1 MANIEFVLCHVNDEE
16 LKDEVTLAAADE
28 YYPTDKYIFI
38 ADSGTTA
45 DVMTSVDDV
54 KQNGLNVKGKQ
65 IIDNGGKKLSPTV
78 IGGRWSAW
86 RAE

>member
-1 MANIEFVLCHVNDEE
+1 MTQPWQIQNSCHVNDEE

-28 YYPTDKYIFI
+28 YYPTDKYKLI
-38 ADSGTTA
+38 ADSGATA
-45 DVMTSVDDV
+45 DVMTCVDHV

-78 IGGRWSAW
+78 IGT
-86 RAE
+86 